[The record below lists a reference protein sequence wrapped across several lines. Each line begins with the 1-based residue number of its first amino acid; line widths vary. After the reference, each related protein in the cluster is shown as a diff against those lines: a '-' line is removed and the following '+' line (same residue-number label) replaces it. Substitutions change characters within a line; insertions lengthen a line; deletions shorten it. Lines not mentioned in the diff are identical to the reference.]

1 MTRPYP
7 ELPPLDVRRA
17 YLAWCA
23 PSPWSLALVMA
34 STMAWLLASQD
45 PMPPLLA
52 GFGAAAL
59 AWFRSDGPGHATRAG
74 TAVSLLL
81 IGLAMTSATAFGA
94 HAALYLLLAAT
105 ALLLLAL
112 LALRLRAITAMAA
125 RLQARVDATPM
136 DCHWTHLPAALS
148 TLIVQQ
154 LRGAGPVEP
163 SLHRTLVL
171 ATLAWAADAEAQA
184 MERRR

>member
-1 MTRPYP
+1 M
-7 ELPPLDVRRA
+7 DVRRA

-81 IGLAMTSATAFGA
+81 IGLALTSATAFGA

-105 ALLLLAL
+105 ALLLLALLAL

-136 DCHWTHLPAALS
+136 DCRWTHLPAALS